1 MSNKYH
7 SIKKTQLAALKRL
20 RNEIEADLQ
29 ADDRKRIAKAKQAR
43 AEERSFRDEMRHQG
57 VQSRLWQ

>member
-1 MSNKYH
+1 MSN
-7 SIKKTQLAALKRL
+7 IKNKHIIILKRL

-29 ADDRKRIAKAKQAR
+29 ANDRKRIAKAKQAR

>member
-1 MSNKYH
+1 MSN
-7 SIKKTQLAALKRL
+7 IKNKHIIILKRL

-29 ADDRKRIAKAKQAR
+29 TNDRKRIAKAKQAR